1 MEYVRPGPSGYH
13 GIQCLEKCL
22 CDERNSITGVCSNQ
36 TITKGHDQLYQMWKY
51 FILIDKENKTILFKF
66 KTY

>member
-1 MEYVRPGPSGYH
+1 MECVRLGPSGYH
-13 GIQCLEKCL
+13 GLQYSKKRL
-22 CDERNSITGVCSNQ
+22 CDECNSITGVCSNQ
-36 TITKGHDQLYQMWKY
+36 TITNGHDQLYQMWKY